1 MITFYTKNI
10 DKTAYKKIVRN
21 MVMFNADDGTPMSGY
36 KAWRKFEEEWE
47 LNIFP
52 VAEADTTFKSY
63 WESLNVET
71 NDAMA
76 WGVTGKK
83 FINMFVIDSHN
94 PFTVRSNSMPL
105 GHEVLHA
112 VYQEG
117 VGTFHITRKHDAP
130 EGKAGTR
137 GAAQTV
143 IVHDNWYGTKE
154 TTKFWIRYG
163 MIWLPITIPYYPI
176 KQAKKDY
183 AI

>member
-1 MITFYTKNI
+1 M
-10 DKTAYKKIVRN
+10 
-21 MVMFNADDGTPMSGY
+21 
-36 KAWRKFEEEWE
+36 
-47 LNIFP
+47 LNIIP
-52 VAEADTTFKSY
+52 LTDSTDIKYKSY
-63 WESLNVET
+63 FKHVEVKT
-71 NDAMA
+71 GEGIP

-83 FINMFVIDSHN
+83 IINMFVNDTRN
-94 PFTVRSNSMPL
+94 PFILRSNIMPL
-105 GHEVLHA
+105 AHELLHA
-112 VYQEG
+112 LYQDQ
-117 VGTFHITRKHDAP
+117 VGTYHITRKYDAP